1 MPIPAGWMEL
11 AAEGGLSLKLTD
23 YAIPI
28 PAFLWMKLDDE
39 VKVHFRFVAARQSA
53 ATSGEAPPSC
63 DCD

>member
-1 MPIPAGWMEL
+1 MSIRYDNGAL

-39 VKVHFRFVAARQSA
+39 VKIKVDLDAK
-53 ATSGEAPPSC
+53 
-63 DCD
+63 